1 MEKVNKVTLDFY
13 CNICNKNYKSKN
25 SLGNHNRH
33 FHPKNQPKSTFDQ
46 LKSTFDQP
54 KSTSDQ
60 LKSTFNQPKMYK
72 YNCKYCNKGYNIN
85 QSKWKH
91 EKKCKI
97 KNDIEMENL
106 QLKKENE
113 ELEKKNEEL
122 KLDFQK
128 QMDEMKEQIKQLINT
143 NCKIHPKTLQK
154 INKQLNNNINTQ
166 NNTQNNIQNNN
177 INIIGFDKM
186 NLDDIFSEK
195 EQLKILKKKF
205 GSLNYLIEYAHFNKK
220 YPQLKNIKI
229 TNLKDN
235 FAYKYDE
242 KKKKFIATSKDEL
255 INDLVDNRMVDLDE
269 FQSRLFDK
277 LSIREQEIITELL
290 NNYYKDDK
298 FTDKKREEI
307 KFIIYNNSD

>member
-1 MEKVNKVTLDFY
+1 MESVKSVDKLFK

-25 SLGNHNRH
+25 SLGNHNRK
-33 FHPKNQPKSTFDQ
+33 FHPKSVNLNQNEHLMSRNEHFESQ
-46 LKSTFDQP
+46 NEHFE
-54 KSTSDQ
+54 
-60 LKSTFNQPKMYK
+60 
-72 YNCKYCNKGYNIN
+72 CRYCNKKYKHV
-85 QSKWKH
+85 QSKNRH
-91 EKKCKI
+91 EKNCNKNIEKTLNEKCK
-97 KNDIEMENL
+97 K
-106 QLKKENE
+106 LKKENE
-113 ELEKKNEEL
+113 ELKLNFKKENEEL
-122 KLDFQK
+122 KLNFQK
-128 QMDEMKEQIKQLINT
+128 QMDEMKEQLRQLLNK

-255 INDLVDNRMVDLDE
+255 INDLVDNRMLDLDE

-277 LSIREQEIITELL
+277 LSIKEQEIITELL

-307 KFIIYNNSD
+307 KFIIYNNSE